1 MTTATARSMERSEG
15 NESCGG
21 RLVATDGRALPLK
34 ETRLKADAKGGVARV
49 VLEQRFANPYAE
61 PLCVTYLLP
70 LPADGAVSGFSFTIG
85 QRRIRGEVD
94 RKERARARYE
104 QALVEGRSAAIV
116 EQDRSSLFT
125 QEIGNI
131 PPRTEVV
138 AEIVVDQRLA
148 WLTEG
153 AWELRFPTA
162 VAPRYQG
169 ESGRVEDAA
178 KLDVSI
184 AEGPVGARMFVDLV
198 LRDAALDAGR
208 PESPS
213 HAMRFVAEGG
223 RLLAMLEA
231 EKGAP
236 LDRDLVVRWPAAQP
250 QVGLSLSTGRAP
262 QGKANAEAAFGLLT
276 VVPPRP
282 ERQVQF
288 VPRDLIVLLDTS
300 GSMGGEPLAQAKRI
314 VAALVDSL
322 DARDRLEM
330 IEFSTSAHRFKWRA
344 AEASPKLKKKALAWL
359 DGLEAGGGTEMRE
372 GIFEALEP
380 LRADAQRQ
388 VVLVTDGLIG
398 FESEVVAAILGRL
411 PAGSRLHTVGVGSAV
426 NRSLTG
432 PAARAGR
439 GLEIV
444 VGLGED
450 PERAA
455 RRLLARTERPLVT
468 DLVLE
473 GTALLEHAPLRLPD
487 LFAGAPVL
495 VGVKLRAEG
504 GTLAVR
510 GHGAQGTFSERLEVG
525 PVDFASG
532 TGAAAALFAREQVED
547 LEMQVAA
554 GEPKG
559 EMDVRIER
567 IGLGF
572 QIATRRTSWVAI
584 SDLVDVDP
592 RSPSRREDMPHEL
605 AFGLSAEGLGLRSA
619 SVPAPAAAAAPAMA
633 QAVLE
638 SAADLEEL
646 VSAPRMAKA
655 AAAPARMRR
664 SLGGLFESKKKEA
677 ATERAEAGGAPPSPT
692 RQAPAE
698 PPRFEA
704 DEGVSEPEPMM
715 DEAAPAEEF
724 EAEAG
729 GFAAEEKQVADPERL
744 KGSKQVEAK
753 PEPAKP
759 ESNAAVADQAAD
771 RPKAPS
777 AQRPAAPPAARSA
790 PPARRPAAPGAPAA
804 GAPPPPAAAAPRPR
818 GATGKTAGALALS
831 ARVALVRGRELVLE
845 LTVDARGLA
854 WDPERLVVVTF
865 DDGTVLQGTIELE
878 RSTAPQSLTAGQVV
892 RVVIR
897 LEAEAPESRPLR
909 AALTSQGSAIIAEL
923 A

>member
-1 MTTATARSMERSEG
+1 MTTAMARTMDVTEG

-21 RLVATDGRALPLK
+21 RLVASDGRALPLK
-34 ETRLKADAKGGVARV
+34 ETRLKVDAKGGVARV
-49 VLEQRFANPYAE
+49 VLEQRFANPHDE

-70 LPADGAVSGFSFTIG
+70 LPADGAVSGFSFVIG

-94 RKERARARYE
+94 RKERARQRYE

-116 EQDRSSLFT
+116 EQDRSSLFS

-169 ESGRVEDAA
+169 QAGRVDDAP
-178 KLDVSI
+178 KLNVPI
-184 AEGPVGARMFVDLV
+184 AEGSTGARMFVDLC

-213 HAMRFVAEGG
+213 HAMRFVPLGSGG
-223 RLLAMLEA
+223 PPCPSVLLGSLEA
-231 EKGAP
+231 EKGVP
-236 LDRDLVVRWPAAQP
+236 LDRDVVVRWPAAQP
-250 QVGLSLSTGRAP
+250 EVGLSLTTSRPA
-262 QGKANAEAAFGLLT
+262 QGKPNSEAAFGLLT

-282 ERQVQF
+282 ERQVEF

-300 GSMGGEPLAQAKRI
+300 GSMGGEPLSQAKRI
-314 VAALVDSL
+314 VAALIDSL
-322 DARDRLEM
+322 DARDRLEL

-344 AEASPKLKKKALAWL
+344 AEASPKLKKKALEWL
-359 DGLEAGGGTEMRE
+359 DGLEASGGTEMRE
-372 GIFEALEP
+372 GIFEALVP

-398 FESEVVAAILGRL
+398 FESEVVAAILAKL

-432 PAARAGR
+432 PAARAGH

-468 DLVLE
+468 NLLLA
-473 GTALLEHAPLRLPD
+473 GSALLEHAPQRLPD

-495 VGVKLRAEG
+495 IGVKLKAEG
-504 GTLAVR
+504 GTLEVLGR
-510 GHGAQGTFSERLEVG
+510 GPRDAFSQRLDVA

-532 TGAAAALFAREQVED
+532 NAAAATLFGREQVED
-547 LEMQVAA
+547 LELRVAA
-554 GEPKG
+554 GEPKHG
-559 EMDVRIER
+559 IDPQIEK
-567 IGLGF
+567 IGLDF

-584 SDLVDVDP
+584 SDLVEVDP
-592 RSPSRREDMPHEL
+592 RSPTRREEMPHEL
-605 AFGLSAEGLGLRSA
+605 AFGLSAEGLGLRAAGAAVTATGSVVAQRVLETTAEVDDLADRAMA
-619 SVPAPAAAAAPAMA
+619 SVAAPAPAPA
-633 QAVLE
+633 
-638 SAADLEEL
+638 
-646 VSAPRMAKA
+646 K
-655 AAAPARMRR
+655 R
-664 SLGGLFESKKKEA
+664 SMLGGLFESKDKKREVA
-677 ATERAEAGGAPPSPT
+677 SERAKAGEAPPA
-692 RQAPAE
+692 RMGVAG

-704 DEGVSEPEPMM
+704 DEDVSMPEEKEEAESEARFADAERLAIPQEPEPEP
-715 DEAAPAEEF
+715 EASPAPPSARKAEPEKPAET
-724 EAEAG
+724 
-729 GFAAEEKQVADPERL
+729 
-744 KGSKQVEAK
+744 AK
-753 PEPAKP
+753 T
-759 ESNAAVADQAAD
+759 V
-771 RPKAPS
+771 
-777 AQRPAAPPAARSA
+777 AAPPRSV
-790 PPARRPAAPGAPAA
+790 ARRPSAPKPPA
-804 GAPPPPAAAAPRPR
+804 PPAAAAPRGR
-818 GATGKTAGALALS
+818 AAAGKPAGALALT
-831 ARVALVRGRELVLE
+831 ARVALLRGRELVLE

-854 WDPERLVVVTF
+854 WAPARPVVVTF

-878 RSTAPQSLTAGQVV
+878 RTTAPMSLTSGQVV

-897 LEAEAPESRPLR
+897 LDAEAPQSRPLR
-909 AALTSQGSAIIAEL
+909 AALTSMGSAIIAEL
-923 A
+923 S